1 MLARP
6 SPTVRSLAP
15 RCARALTV
23 GVALLA
29 LAVAAFLAP
38 AARAQSAIPAEDVKR
53 YRKELAPGAPLEKRL
68 AAIENVAFYDT
79 VAAAKL
85 LMEHLVATLER
96 LDELGAERKAVD
108 GKIDKILRAQIEKG
122 GKGGTPNYSGVEEL
136 QLEQKTLGMRISNE
150 EAAVVAYGDAFTRCK
165 RDDTLDYLMAAP
177 PKKPARLR
185 LVLLEVLG
193 RIDHGKVA
201 EHLIGQ
207 LDDPVVE
214 VRLAVAAALLK
225 QRPEF
230 IPPGALAPLLRGP
243 EWQERSIAVDALA
256 RIGDRTALEL
266 LINQTAKETGK
277 PLADLCGRLE
287 QITGQKFGK
296 TPAAGVDWWQ
306 RSRDAF
312 APRGID
318 VTQPAQVSKETGKY
332 ADFFKIK
339 FDSLKVVYVV
349 DISGSM
355 LAAIDDYEDLA
366 PEAGKSRVDLMRR
379 EVKGSIQSLPPEASF
394 NVIAYSDVVIPWN
407 DRNLMATPD
416 NKKKAAEWLD
426 GLAAA
431 GQTNI
436 FDALETAFRLAPNS
450 GKDKYYATTGDTILF
465 LSDGGP
471 TCGRTT
477 DCEEILREV
486 KKWNE
491 TRRITIHA
499 VGIGAQT
506 VENFLKALAK
516 ENGGNSTFIKK

>member
-1 MLARP
+1 MLIRP
-6 SPTVRSLAP
+6 LCRVLPL
-15 RCARALTV
+15 
-23 GVALLA
+23 ALLLLIA
-29 LAVAAFLAP
+29 LAQLALHGP
-38 AARAQSAIPAEDVKR
+38 AARAQTAIPAEDVKR
-53 YRKELAPGAPLEKRL
+53 YRKELAAGAPLVKRV

-85 LMEHLVATLER
+85 LMEHLVATLV
-96 LDELGAERKAVD
+96 ELEKLGGERKEVD
-108 GKIDKILRAQIEKG
+108 AKLERILRAQLEKG
-122 GKGGTPNYSGVEEL
+122 GKGAAPNYAGVEEL
-136 QLEQKTLGMRISNE
+136 QLEQKSLGRRIGDE
-150 EAAVVAYGDAFTRCK
+150 EAAVIAYVDALAKCK
-165 RDDTLDYLMAAP
+165 RDDTLEYLMAAP
-177 PKKPARLR
+177 PKKPERLR
-185 LVLLEVLG
+185 LVQLEVLG

-207 LDDPVVE
+207 LDDPLVE

-266 LINQTAKETGK
+266 LVNQTAKETGK

-287 QITGQKFGK
+287 QLTGQKFGK
-296 TPAAGVDWWQ
+296 TPAAWVDWWQ
-306 RSRDAF
+306 RSRDSF

-318 VTQPAQVSKETGKY
+318 VSQPAQVTKESGKY

-366 PEAGKSRVDLMRR
+366 PEPGKSRVELMRR
-379 EVKGSIQSLPPEASF
+379 EVNASIQSLPPEASF
-394 NVIAYSDVVIPWN
+394 NVIAYSDVVIPFN
-407 DRNLMATPD
+407 DRNLVATAE
-416 NKKKAAEWLD
+416 NKKRAAEWLD

-477 DCEEILREV
+477 DCAEILREV

-516 ENGGNSTFIKK
+516 ENGGSSSFIRK

>member
-1 MLARP
+1 MRLPTSRPLLLVHAVVAALA
-6 SPTVRSLAP
+6 T
-15 RCARALTV
+15 
-23 GVALLA
+23 
-29 LAVAAFLAP
+29 LAVAPPLG
-38 AARAQSAIPAEDVKR
+38 RCQSAPPADDVKR
-53 YRKELAPGAPLEKRL
+53 YRKELAPGAEIEKRL

-79 VAAAKL
+79 VGTAKL
-85 LMEHLVATLER
+85 LMEFLTATLVK
-96 LDELGAERKAVD
+96 LDEFAAERDEVD
-108 GKIDKILRAQIEKG
+108 GKLEKILKAQIEKG
-122 GKGGTPNYSGVEEL
+122 GKGAKPNYSGVEEL
-136 QLEQKTLGMRISNE
+136 QLDQKVLGARIGYE
-150 EAAVVAYGDAFTRCK
+150 EKAVRGYVDAFAKCK
-165 RDDTLDYLMAAP
+165 REETLEYLMAAP
-177 PKKPARLR
+177 PKKPERLR

-201 EHLIGQ
+201 EHLIGL

-256 RIGDRTALEL
+256 RIGDRTALEML
-266 LINQTAKETGK
+266 VNQTAKETGK

-296 TPAAGVDWWQ
+296 TPAAWVDWWQ
-306 RSRDAF
+306 KARTTF
-312 APRGID
+312 EPRGID
-318 VTQPAQVSKETGKY
+318 VTQPAQVTKESGKY
-332 ADFFKIK
+332 ADFFHIK

-355 LAAIDDYEDLA
+355 LAAVDDYENLT
-366 PEAGKSRVDLMRR
+366 PEPGKSRIDLARR
-379 EVKGSIQSLPPEASF
+379 EVKASIQGLPPEASF

-407 DRNLMATPD
+407 DRNVMATAD
-416 NKKKAAEWLD
+416 NKKKVGEWLD
-426 GLAAA
+426 GLAAV

-436 FDALETAFRLAPNS
+436 FDALETAFRLAPLS
-450 GKDKYYATTGDTILF
+450 TKDKYYATTGDTILF

-477 DCEEILREV
+477 DCEEILAEV

-506 VENFLKALAK
+506 VENFIKALAK
-516 ENGGNSTFIKK
+516 QNSGQATFIKK